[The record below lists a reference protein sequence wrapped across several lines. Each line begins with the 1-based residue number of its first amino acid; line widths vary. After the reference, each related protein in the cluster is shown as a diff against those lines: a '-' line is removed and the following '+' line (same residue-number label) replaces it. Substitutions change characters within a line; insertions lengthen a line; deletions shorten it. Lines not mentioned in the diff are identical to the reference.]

1 MTFLQH
7 NLRKQMCYIKWERIF
22 RSCICFLL
30 HYFIDFLDHPYMR
43 WTFWYNFIDKWKL
56 NFYDLH
62 KSFNWPS
69 ALFCCHWLIYWETI
83 WSHSHHF
90 PMRSRHALFLGDL
103 GIKHDWIE
111 PVTTT
116 LTAVHQWIRTI
127 LSLCFSLRT
136 SGSVLITSGNVCR
149 LFFPLWNQDGDRHLA
164 GLCLSLMLMS
174 VSLLIMFTRLKLL
187 RWVSMEINC
196 SFYRLSSAVISH
208 NQGWWKILRE
218 SYNNVFI
225 GKWR

>member
-1 MTFLQH
+1 MLP
-7 NLRKQMCYIKWERIF
+7 
-22 RSCICFLL
+22 L

-83 WSHSHHF
+83 WLHSHHF

-103 GIKHDWIE
+103 GIKHEWIE
-111 PVTTT
+111 SVTTT

-127 LSLCFSLRT
+127 LCLCFSLL
-136 SGSVLITSGNVCR
+136 SEHLGLYSSHLEMCVVCFI
-149 LFFPLWNQDGDRHLA
+149 LCGTKMETDIYHL
-164 GLCLSLMLMS
+164 C
-174 VSLLIMFTRLKLL
+174 
-187 RWVSMEINC
+187 WC
-196 SFYRLSSAVISH
+196 
-208 NQGWWKILRE
+208 Q
-218 SYNNVFI
+218 
-225 GKWR
+225 